1 MLSVVLG
8 TRSEHKL
15 TELRRMIAA
24 AALPIRLAPLP
35 AAVAEVAE
43 TGVTFRENAAIKALS
58 YAQATGQL
66 VLADDSGLEVDAL
79 GGEPGVHSAYF
90 AGRPRDDLANNR
102 KLCEKI
108 RQIPPNQRTARYLCC
123 LILARPGTI
132 LLEAEGSVE
141 GTITPDERGA
151 GGFGYD
157 PHFVVA
163 GMNRTAAELT
173 PAEKDV
179 VSHRGRA
186 LRAMLARI
194 ADRLRSDP
202 SWPGDASAA

>member
-15 TELRRMIAA
+15 DELRRMIAA
-24 AALPIRLAPLP
+24 AGLPMRLAGLP
-35 AAVAEVAE
+35 PEIAEVTE
-43 TGVTFRENAAIKALS
+43 TGGTFRENAALKALA
-58 YAQATGQL
+58 YAQAVGGL

-108 RQIPPNQRTARYLCC
+108 RQIPPIQRTARYRCC
-123 LILARPGTI
+123 LILARPGSI
-132 LLEAEGSVE
+132 LLEAGGAVE
-141 GTITPDERGA
+141 GMITPEPRGA

-157 PHFVVA
+157 PHFIVA
-163 GMNRTAAELT
+163 GLDRTAAELP
-173 PAEKDV
+173 PAEKDA

-186 LRAMLARI
+186 LRTMLARI
-194 ADRLRSDP
+194 ADQLKHDP
-202 SWPGDASAA
+202 GWCGNASGA